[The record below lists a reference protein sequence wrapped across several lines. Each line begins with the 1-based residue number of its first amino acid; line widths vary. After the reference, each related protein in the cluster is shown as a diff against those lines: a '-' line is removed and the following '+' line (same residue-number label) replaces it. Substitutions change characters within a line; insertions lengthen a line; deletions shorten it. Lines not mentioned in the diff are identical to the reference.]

1 MNQVKQIKLVTDPV
15 KQGRQQIPG
24 RHSAAIESKLEK
36 LRKAIASK
44 PRDLSSDQT
53 IPESGIDRS
62 GLDPFFDTT
71 SIRLSDLSK
80 QEVNKLV
87 PHPELPGCLV
97 LRTETQ
103 VSREPTLLQLGLI
116 NAAANLQG
124 SDFDV
129 VERSTYG
136 KDTAQHLLATV
147 PQNQKRAAIVDIINP
162 AQALLRAVRSLF
174 GQISTSA
181 DFFSHDSAHAV
192 IWAMIEDYVVNRS
205 AWHEEYSPGGE
216 YLLSVTPRARQRLE
230 SYIPPRYF
238 LTPEGYLD
246 LGGLHDKFYCE
257 VLPMIQEAV
266 YNQVNGI
273 IGIDATWDVWGVMA
287 VDQQTPSGR
296 VIGRTLMLVG
306 GPDYRILDWNRRM
319 ESGEWQF

>member
-1 MNQVKQIKLVTDPV
+1 MNQVKQIKLMTDPV
-15 KQGRQQIPG
+15 KQGRTHTPG
-24 RHSAAIESKLEK
+24 IVTMMAESKLET
-36 LRKAIASK
+36 LRKKMGYRS
-44 PRDLSSDQT
+44 RDLNSDQT
-53 IPESGIDRS
+53 IPASGLDCS
-62 GLDPFFDTT
+62 DLDPFFD
-71 SIRLSDLSK
+71 RLSFQLADLSK
-80 QEVNKLV
+80 QEVTKLA
-87 PHPELPGCLV
+87 PHPEHAGCLT
-97 LRTETQ
+97 LRTETL
-103 VSREPTLLQLGLI
+103 VSKHPTLLQLGVI
-116 NAAANLQG
+116 NAVAGLQDC
-124 SDFDV
+124 DFEV
-129 VERSTYG
+129 VERSTYQ
-136 KDTAQHLLATV
+136 KDTAQSLLATV
-147 PQNQKRAAIVDIINP
+147 PQNQKRAAMVDIVGP
-162 AQALLRAVRSLF
+162 AQALLQAVRSLF

-230 SYIPPRYF
+230 NYIPPRYF

-257 VLPMIQEAV
+257 ILPTIQESV
-266 YNQVNGI
+266 YNQINGI
-273 IGIDATWDVWGVMA
+273 IGIDATWDVWGVIA
-287 VDQQTPSGR
+287 VDQQTPAGR